1 MPNLIIK
8 VFLAGDN
15 DNEKSEDSIRETL
28 FSMAAFDDDSDGM
41 INEEEFWLYFNTYDP
56 YYLRSQQV
64 RFRAMD
70 SNKDQS
76 IQRGEYRNVLKLW
89 GYADEVIKRRTEE
102 HFKEFDAN
110 KDQEWDFEEFRLWDD
125 SSSSEVELRED
136 FISMDKDGN
145 DIISEEELKMY
156 FNSIGAKELA
166 ELDHI
171 EDEDDSD
178 GDGGLSFPEFSA
190 IWTLRG

>member
-1 MPNLIIK
+1 
-8 VFLAGDN
+8 
-15 DNEKSEDSIRETL
+15 
-28 FSMAAFDDDSDGM
+28 
-41 INEEEFWLYFNTYDP
+41 
-56 YYLRSQQV
+56 
-64 RFRAMD
+64 MD
-70 SNKDQS
+70 SNKDKS
-76 IQRGEYRNVLKLW
+76 IQSEEYRNVLKLW